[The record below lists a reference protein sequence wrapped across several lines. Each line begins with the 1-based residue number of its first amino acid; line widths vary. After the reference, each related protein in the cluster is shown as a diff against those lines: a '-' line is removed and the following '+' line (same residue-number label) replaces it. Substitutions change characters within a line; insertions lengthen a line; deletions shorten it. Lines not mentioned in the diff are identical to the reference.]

1 MIMKLNVKKLRECKE
16 TIIVSSKDALSDVTK
31 IAWSEEIINGNKKI
45 TIK

>member
-1 MIMKLNVKKLRECKE
+1 MKLNVKKLREC
-16 TIIVSSKDALSDVTK
+16 DVIK

>member
-1 MIMKLNVKKLRECKE
+1 MKLNIKKLRKNQN
-16 TIIVSSKDALSDVTK
+16 TIIVSLKDALSDVTK

>member
-1 MIMKLNVKKLRECKE
+1 MKLNIKKLRKNQN

>member
-1 MIMKLNVKKLRECKE
+1 MSFLNIKKLRKNQN